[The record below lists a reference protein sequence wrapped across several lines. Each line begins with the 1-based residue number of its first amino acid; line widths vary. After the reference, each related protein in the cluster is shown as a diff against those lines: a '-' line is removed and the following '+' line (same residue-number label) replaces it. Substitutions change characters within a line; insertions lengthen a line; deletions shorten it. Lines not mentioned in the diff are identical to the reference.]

1 MYYIKGCLGRN
12 CFLLFVGR
20 LVLPTYFLETL
31 CLRLVSGTSQRFSST
46 ASSSF
51 PFVLISVLYPAP
63 SAVGIVFPK
72 ARILSLSRITVSTIV
87 FCSTLPCFRWLL
99 DICSPSLATGR
110 FSPPYPFNV
119 IGPGH
124 MLFVQG

>member
-12 CFLLFVGR
+12 CFLLIVGR

-31 CLRLVSGTSQRFSST
+31 CLRLADGTSQRFSPT

-51 PFVLISVLYPAP
+51 SFILIFVLYSSP

-72 ARILSLSRITVSTIV
+72 ARILSSSRITVSTIV
-87 FCSTLPCFRWLL
+87 FCSTLPYFRCLL
-99 DICSPSLATGR
+99 DICSPSLATGL
-110 FSPPYPFNV
+110 FSPPHPFNI

-124 MLFVQG
+124 ILFVQG